1 MILLSIFLEIQFV
14 FAQNI
19 VISSTLLCLLLRK
32 LQNGDKAIVGF
43 FGKKGSSKL
52 KDWSKDSKPGRPMPS
67 EAAYTKS
74 E

>member
-52 KDWSKDSKPGRPMPS
+52 KD
-67 EAAYTKS
+67 
-74 E
+74 